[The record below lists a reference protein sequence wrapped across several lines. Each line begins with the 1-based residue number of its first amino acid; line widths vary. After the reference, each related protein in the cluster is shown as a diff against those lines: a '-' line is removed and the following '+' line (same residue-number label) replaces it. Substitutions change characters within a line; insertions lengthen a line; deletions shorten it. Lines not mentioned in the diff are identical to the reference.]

1 MFLRSK
7 ILKLRSPVTQ
17 QAIRTFLSEN
27 YNCTNEWNSRLS
39 PSFMESIKME
49 RFYYDIQQA
58 GKNRA
63 IDVDMYMNKV
73 TPNAEIHVDEITDL
87 LQKTR
92 LTEEAS
98 NVLESTGHAVIRNLI
113 DTDHIAEL
121 LHILENRMT
130 YGVFLDNYIASYV
143 LNSLVLKEDFHTA
156 ARVAGLLMLE
166 EDFSDPLVRAF
177 SLHSA
182 FKYLEKC
189 EPFHEPPPEAP
200 PVKGKVQEVKVRVKF
215 LRNEFFDDHFD
226 LTDNKHIVG
235 KTFVLLSKFLD
246 PVLSVNSK
254 ILGYTLHQKNEK
266 ALELLKSTKSDVFY
280 KDVIDYCVKFSEEGS
295 DLRAQFESLKNSRTE
310 KFEEVTKSLIQK
322 AVQENEGKT
331 IEEQKKVYQ
340 SWNVLRE
347 EKYKEALDVVDKKKR
362 VDEIEKLQKEMH
374 LEEQKLWFFENEDKI
389 DLEIDAK
396 KVTYPKRWFGKLKKP
411 RVVDE
416 GYIPPEI
423 VKQRRRAL

>member
-1 MFLRSK
+1 MFLRSSF
-7 ILKLRSPVTQ
+7 LKLRYPVTQ

-27 YNCTNEWNSRLS
+27 FNCTNEWNSRLS
-39 PSFMESIKME
+39 ASFMENIKME
-49 RFYYDIQQA
+49 RFYYDIQQE

-63 IDVDMYMNKV
+63 IDVDMYVNRV

-87 LQKTR
+87 LQKSR
-92 LTEEAS
+92 STEEAS
-98 NVLESTGHAVIRNLI
+98 NVLDSTGHAVIRNLI
-113 DTDHIAEL
+113 DTDHITEL
-121 LHILENRMT
+121 LHILENRIT

-143 LNSLVLKEDFHTA
+143 LNALVQSEDFHSA
-156 ARVAGLLMLE
+156 ARVASLLMLE
-166 EDFSDPLVRAF
+166 EDFSDPIVRAF

-226 LTDNKHIVG
+226 LKDNKHIVG
-235 KTFVLLSKFLD
+235 KTLALLGKCLD
-246 PVLSVNSK
+246 PVLAANAQL
-254 ILGYTLHQKNEK
+254 LGYSLYQKNDK
-266 ALELLKSTKSDVFY
+266 ANEILKSTKSDVFY
-280 KDVIDYCVKFSEEGS
+280 KDVVDYCVQFSEEGS
-295 DLRAQFESLKNSRTE
+295 DLRVQLETLAKSNLKSE
-310 KFEEVTKSLIQK
+310 KFEDVTKALIQK
-322 AVQENEGKT
+322 SVQEHEAKT
-331 IEEQKKVYQ
+331 IEDQKKVYQ
-340 SWNVLRE
+340 SWNVLRQ
-347 EKYKEALDVVDKKKR
+347 EKYQEALDIVDKRKR
-362 VDEIEKLQKEMH
+362 VVEIEKLQEQMK

-389 DLEIDAK
+389 DLEIEGK

-423 VKQRRRAL
+423 VKQRR

>member
-1 MFLRSK
+1 MFLRSS
-7 ILKLRSPVTQ
+7 ILKLRTPVTQ
-17 QAIRTFLSEN
+17 QAIRTFLSEK
-27 YNCTNEWNSRLS
+27 YSCTNEWDSRLS
-39 PSFMESIKME
+39 PNFMESIKME
-49 RFYYDIQQA
+49 RFYYDIKQE
-58 GKNRA
+58 GKDRA

-73 TPNAEIHVDEITDL
+73 TPNAEVHLDEITDL

-98 NVLESTGHAVIRNLI
+98 NTLDSTGHAVIRNLI

-121 LHILENRMT
+121 LHILENRLT
-130 YGVFLDNYIASYV
+130 YGVFLDSYIASYV
-143 LNSLVLKEDFHTA
+143 LNVLIQREDFHSA

-189 EPFHEPPPEAP
+189 EPFHEPSPEAP

-226 LTDNKHIVG
+226 LTDHKHIVG
-235 KTFVLLSKFLD
+235 KSLVLLGKFLD
-246 PVLSVNSK
+246 PVLAVNSQL
-254 ILGYTLHQKNEK
+254 LGYTLYQKNEK
-266 ALELLKSTKSDVFY
+266 AGELLKSTKSDVFH
-280 KDVIDYCVKFSEEGS
+280 KDVVDYCVQFAEEGS
-295 DLRAQFESLKNSRTE
+295 DLRALLETLAKGNLKTE
-310 KFEEVTKSLIQK
+310 KFEDVTRALIETSVKEHEAKAIENQK
-322 AVQENEGKT
+322 QL
-331 IEEQKKVYQ
+331 YQ
-340 SWNVLRE
+340 SWNVFRE
-347 EKYKEALDVVDKKKR
+347 QKYKEALDVVDKKKR
-362 VDEIEKLQKEMH
+362 VAEIEKLQEEMK

-389 DLEIDAK
+389 DLEIEEK

-423 VKQRRRAL
+423 VKQYK